1 MDDSTDLFPIGM
13 RVLAVD
19 DDPTCLRVLETLLRR
34 CQYHVTTTSQAITAL
49 TMLRENKDKFDL
61 VISDV
66 HMPDMDGFK
75 LLELVGLEMDLP
87 VIMLSAYGDT
97 KLVMKGISHGACDYL
112 LKPVRL
118 EELKNIWQHVIRKKK
133 SDSKG
138 KNKTSKPDNATS
150 DSGSGLRSAGTEN
163 SDENGKLTKKR
174 KDQDEDEDEDKE
186 NGNDNE
192 DPSAQKKPRVVWSV
206 ELHRKFVA
214 AVNHLGIDKAVPK
227 KILDMMNVENI
238 TRENVASHLQKYRLY
253 LKRISCVANQ
263 QASMVAALGSAD
275 QSYLRMGGSGHFHNN
290 AFRSF
295 SPSGIISNL
304 NTPAGLNGHGFSPSG
319 LLQLGQSQNLNNSSN
334 DQFKFQSAITP
345 VNQNILQGMPM
356 SIGYDHL
363 QNSKGVIS
371 VQSLN
376 TDVKPSFPIP
386 SQFPDQRPRVTA
398 SSFHPPS
405 LGISNNAL
413 MSETHPEGKRGIGIG
428 YESSSSSSLASQHSE
443 FSFSMLDQG
452 RRSDNWSNAGQLSGI
467 QTNSFPSSECFRQ
480 TAIPPS
486 DNMASLPLQ
495 GVYPGGQTHGSL
507 ADMHSQG
514 GIFTN
519 PPEYINSNLPFQGW
533 EDHNQDASYHSN
545 VTCGT
550 INSLPPVNGAV
561 VPPGQTP
568 TNSTLHRSMD
578 TKFCDSIQM
587 KHAGF
592 AECSSSRQPRA
603 NIVNQQQFSNN
614 LGSLEYLASS
624 MMEQEQDKM
633 KLMGGDFICDNYS
646 GGVSL

>member
-1 MDDSTDLFPIGM
+1 MDDSGDRFPIGM

-19 DDPTCLRVLETLLRR
+19 DDPTCLMVLETLLRR

-133 SDSKG
+133 SDPKE
-138 KNKTSKPDNATS
+138 KNKTSKPDKTTS
-150 DSGSGLRSAGTEN
+150 DSGSGLRSAGAEN

-214 AVNHLGIDKAVPK
+214 AVNQLGIDKAVPK

-295 SPSGIISNL
+295 SPSGIIGNL
-304 NTPAGLNGHGFSPSG
+304 NTPTSLNGHGFSPSG
-319 LLQLGQSQNLNNSSN
+319 LLQLGQSRNLNNSSN
-334 DQFKFQSAITP
+334 DQLKFQSAITP

-356 SIGYDHL
+356 SIGFDHL

-371 VQSLN
+371 VQNLN
-376 TDVKPSFPIP
+376 TDVKTTFPIP
-386 SQFPDQRPRVTA
+386 NKFPDQRPSFAT
-398 SSFHPPS
+398 SSSHPPS
-405 LGISNNAL
+405 LGISNNGL
-413 MSETHPEGKRGIGIG
+413 MLDRHPERKHGGIGIG
-428 YESSSSSSLASQHSE
+428 YGSSSSSVASQHSE

-452 RRSDNWSNAGQLSGI
+452 RHGDNWSSDVPLSGI
-467 QTNSFPSSECFRQ
+467 QTNSFSSSECFRQ
-480 TAIPPS
+480 TAVPPS

-495 GVYPGGQTHGSL
+495 AGYPGGSL
-507 ADMHSQG
+507 PDMHSQG
-514 GIFTN
+514 MIFTN
-519 PPEYINSNLPFQGW
+519 SPEYINGNLPFQGW
-533 EDHNQDASYHSN
+533 EDRNQDATYHSN
-545 VTCGT
+545 VTCGSM
-550 INSLPPVNGAV
+550 NSLAPVNGAV
-561 VPPGQTP
+561 FPPGQT
-568 TNSTLHRSMD
+568 TTSSTLD
-578 TKFCDSIQM
+578 TKFFNPIQM

-592 AECSSSRQPRA
+592 AELTECSSSRQSPA
-603 NIVNQQQFSNN
+603 NIISQQKFSNN

-624 MMEQEQDKM
+624 MMGQEQDKM
-633 KLMGGDFICDNYS
+633 KLLGGDFICDNYS
-646 GGVSL
+646 DGVSL